1 MHNLCMNLY
10 FICSIIKISNMDIN
24 KIKEKIKADPYK
36 AFMNLSEELRDN
48 EEIVLYAVSV
58 YHINL
63 FYANKRFI
71 KDEDFMLRA
80 MKVDFA
86 ALEFADESL
95 YYTREFIIKAVST
108 APESFFLIPDE
119 FYSDKEIRE
128 IAGEHVK
135 IVDEFLKS

>member
-1 MHNLCMNLY
+1 
-10 FICSIIKISNMDIN
+10 MDIN

-71 KDEDFMLRA
+71 KDEGFMLRA

-95 YYTREFIIKAVST
+95 YYTREFILKAIT
-108 APESFFLIPDE
+108 IAPESFFLIPDE
-119 FYSDKEIRE
+119 LYQDKEIRE

-135 IVDEFLKS
+135 IVDEFLKG